1 MSNPFVIVGAGRH
14 GRYVAE
20 TLEAVG
26 PIAGFLDDTK
36 AAGETVNGHP
46 VLAGFGKMRDPT
58 FVRDHIWFVAI
69 GDNAPRSRVFREL
82 ADAGAEF
89 VNVIHS
95 TAFVSRTATL
105 GRGVF
110 VGNLTV
116 INPNS
121 GHRRLRGS

>member
-1 MSNPFVIVGAGRH
+1 MTVEQR
-14 GRYVAE
+14 
-20 TLEAVG
+20 EAR
-26 PIAGFLDDTK
+26 
-36 AAGETVNGHP
+36 
-46 VLAGFGKMRDPT
+46 FGKMRDPT

-95 TAFVSRTATL
+95 TAFVSRTAIL

-116 INPNS
+116 VNPNS
-121 GHRRLRGS
+121 IIGDCAVLDGQSERDNENLRAPVSQA